1 MTAIRVEGVT
11 KTYRQNKALES
22 VSFEVHKGAVAALV
36 GENGAG
42 KSTLLHILAGLVRPD
57 SGVTEVSGSAP
68 TQDWKWLSRI
78 GFVDQDASL
87 QGGITLSRYSKMG
100 KDLNAI
106 WNEELLLAG
115 YDQLKIPSGRP
126 IKQLSRGQR
135 HVVAVLLTLAKE
147 PEVMLLDEPLASL
160 DPISRRTLLGILLSH
175 AYDQSTTILLSSHLV
190 SDLERSCDYLV
201 LLSGGSVVLSKPTD
215 AILGTH
221 YWITSSEKNL
231 ELIRQMCDAE
241 TDYMIELDSQI
252 LLSTTNHEI
261 VNLAYAKP
269 AGLEEIVIA
278 RMSGSPVFPR
288 QAQSEK

>member
-1 MTAIRVEGVT
+1 MVAIRVEAVT
-11 KTYRQNKALES
+11 KTYRRNRALDS
-22 VSFEVHKGAVAALV
+22 VTFEIQKGAVAALV

-57 SGVTEVSGSAP
+57 SGVTEVSGLAP
-68 TQDWKWLSRI
+68 TQDGKWLSRI

-87 QGGITLSRYSKMG
+87 QGGMTLSRYSKMG
-100 KDLNAI
+100 KDLNAL
-106 WNEELLLAG
+106 WNEDLLLARC
-115 YDQLKIPSGRP
+115 DQLKIPSGRP
-126 IKQLSRGQR
+126 IKQLSGGQR
-135 HVVAVLLTLAKE
+135 HVVAVLLALAKE

-160 DPISRRTLLGILLSH
+160 DPISRRRLLGILLSH
-175 AYDQSTTILLSSHLV
+175 AYDKSTTILLSSHLV

-201 LLSGGSVVLSKPTD
+201 LLSGGSVIMSKPTD
-215 AILGTH
+215 EILGTH
-221 YWITSSEKNL
+221 YWITNTDKNL

-261 VNLAYAKP
+261 VNFAGAKP

-278 RMSGSPVFPR
+278 RMSGTSVFPR
-288 QAQSEK
+288 QAQSER

>member
-1 MTAIRVEGVT
+1 MVAIRVEAVT
-11 KTYRQNKALES
+11 KTYRRNRALDS
-22 VSFEVHKGAVAALV
+22 VTFEIQKGAVAALV

-57 SGVTEVSGSAP
+57 SGVTEVSGLAP

-87 QGGITLSRYSKMG
+87 QGGMTLSRYSKMG
-100 KDLNAI
+100 KDLNAL
-106 WNEELLLAG
+106 WNEDLLLARC
-115 YDQLKIPSGRP
+115 DQLKIPSGRP
-126 IKQLSRGQR
+126 IKQLSGGQR
-135 HVVAVLLTLAKE
+135 HVVAVLLALAKE

-160 DPISRRTLLGILLSH
+160 DPISRRRLLGILLSH
-175 AYDQSTTILLSSHLV
+175 AYDKSTTILLSSHLV

-201 LLSGGSVVLSKPTD
+201 LLSGGSVIMSKPTD
-215 AILGTH
+215 EILGTH
-221 YWITSSEKNL
+221 YWITNSDKNL

-252 LLSTTNHEI
+252 LLNTANHEI
-261 VNLAYAKP
+261 VDLAGAKP

-278 RMSGSPVFPR
+278 RMSGTSVFPR
-288 QAQSEK
+288 QAQSER

>member
-1 MTAIRVEGVT
+1 MKAIKVEAVT
-11 KTYRQNKALES
+11 KTYRQNKALAS
-22 VSFEVHKGAVAALV
+22 VTFEIHKGAVAALV

-87 QGGITLSRYSKMG
+87 QGGMTLNRYSKMG
-100 KDLNAI
+100 KDLNTP
-106 WNEELLLAG
+106 WNEDLLLARC
-115 YDQLKIPSGRP
+115 DQLKIPSGRP
-126 IKQLSRGQR
+126 IKQLSGGQR
-135 HVVAVLLTLAKE
+135 HVVAVLLALAKE

-160 DPISRRTLLGILLSH
+160 DPISRRTLLGILLSQ
-175 AYDQSTTILLSSHLV
+175 AYDKSTTILLSSHLV

-215 AILGTH
+215 EILGTH
-221 YWITSSEKNL
+221 YWITNSDKNL

-261 VNLAYAKP
+261 VNLTGAKP

-278 RMSGSPVFPR
+278 RMSSSPIFTK
-288 QAQSEK
+288 QAQTER

>member
-1 MTAIRVEGVT
+1 VKAIRVEAVT
-11 KTYRQNKALES
+11 KTYRQNKALAS
-22 VSFEVHKGAVAALV
+22 LTFEIQKGAVAALV

-87 QGGITLSRYSKMG
+87 QGGMTLSRYSKMG
-100 KDLNAI
+100 KDLNAL
-106 WNEELLLAG
+106 WNEDLLLARC
-115 YDQLKIPSGRP
+115 DQLKIPSGRP
-126 IKQLSRGQR
+126 IKQLSGGQR
-135 HVVAVLLTLAKE
+135 HVVAVLLALAKE

-160 DPISRRTLLGILLSH
+160 DPISRRRLLGILLSH
-175 AYDQSTTILLSSHLV
+175 AYDKSMTILLSSHLV
-190 SDLERSCDYLV
+190 TDLERSCDYLV
-201 LLSGGSVVLSKPTD
+201 LLSGGSVVLSKSTD
-215 AILGTH
+215 EILGTH
-221 YWITSSEKNL
+221 YWITNSDKNL
-231 ELIRQMCDAE
+231 KLISQMCDAE

-252 LLSTTNHEI
+252 LLNTANHEI
-261 VNLAYAKP
+261 VDLAGAKP

-288 QAQSEK
+288 QAQSER

>member
-1 MTAIRVEGVT
+1 MKAIRVEAVT
-11 KTYRQNKALES
+11 KTYRQNKALAS
-22 VSFEVHKGAVAALV
+22 LTFEIQKGAVAALV

-87 QGGITLSRYSKMG
+87 QGGMTLSRYSKMG
-100 KDLNAI
+100 KDLNAL
-106 WNEELLLAG
+106 WNEDLLLARC
-115 YDQLKIPSGRP
+115 DQLKIPSGRP
-126 IKQLSRGQR
+126 IKQLSGGQR
-135 HVVAVLLTLAKE
+135 HVVAVLLALAKE

-160 DPISRRTLLGILLSH
+160 DPISRRRLLGILLSH
-175 AYDQSTTILLSSHLV
+175 AYDKSMTILLSSHLV
-190 SDLERSCDYLV
+190 TDLERSCDYLV
-201 LLSGGSVVLSKPTD
+201 LLSGGSVVLSKSTD
-215 AILGTH
+215 EILGTH
-221 YWITSSEKNL
+221 YWITNSDKNL
-231 ELIRQMCDAE
+231 KLISQMCDAE

-252 LLSTTNHEI
+252 LLNTANHEI
-261 VNLAYAKP
+261 VDLAGAKP

-288 QAQSEK
+288 QAQSER